1 MGVKMNALT
10 ANERCEESDA
20 LLLREVVSI
29 AVAKVVPETVSESGA
44 DFSSS
49 IVALGKTIDGTFAG
63 KREESVAFVRIKS
76 SSSLNFT
83 FIRILNPL
91 LKTDLLITLSQQN
104 DSART
109 SCRCCR
115 CRRRQGRRGCRRE
128 RLQHV
133 LVRWRLGI
141 ERHGSSIVRVIFHH
155 RSSCLHSRV
164 QRFNHEKI
172 ARIRVRELLASAR
185 CGESD

>member
-1 MGVKMNALT
+1 MNDANRATHFCYGKWSQSRSQRSFLRRFPRAAPIFLPQLWLWEDQLT
-10 ANERCEESDA
+10 G
-20 LLLREVVSI
+20 LL
-29 AVAKVVPETVSESGA
+29 P
-44 DFSSS
+44 
-49 IVALGKTIDGTFAG
+49 GKEKNDD
-63 KREESVAFVRIKS
+63 AFVRIKS
-76 SSSLNFT
+76 SFSLNFT
-83 FIRILNPL
+83 FIRIINPL

-104 DSART
+104 DDSART

>member
-1 MGVKMNALT
+1 MNDANRATHFCYGKWSQSRSQRSFLRRFPRAAPIFLPQLWLWEDQLT
-10 ANERCEESDA
+10 G
-20 LLLREVVSI
+20 LL
-29 AVAKVVPETVSESGA
+29 P
-44 DFSSS
+44 
-49 IVALGKTIDGTFAG
+49 GKEKNDD
-63 KREESVAFVRIKS
+63 AFVRIKS
-76 SSSLNFT
+76 SFSLNFT
-83 FIRILNPL
+83 FIRIINPL

-104 DSART
+104 DDSART
-109 SCRCCR
+109 SC
-115 CRRRQGRRGCRRE
+115 RGCRRE

>member
-1 MGVKMNALT
+1 MN
-10 ANERCEESDA
+10 DA
-20 LLLREVVSI
+20 KRATHFFYGKWSQSRSQRSFLRRFPRAAPI
-29 AVAKVVPETVSESGA
+29 FLPQLWLWA
-44 DFSSS
+44 
-49 IVALGKTIDGTFAG
+49 IDGTFAG
-63 KREESVAFVRIKS
+63 KREESVAFVRINS
-76 SSSLNFT
+76 SSSLSFT
-83 FIRILNPL
+83 FFSRNPL
-91 LKTDLLITLSQQN
+91 LKTDLLITLSQHN
-104 DSART
+104 YSART

>member
-76 SSSLNFT
+76 SSSLSFT
-83 FIRILNPL
+83 FFSRNPL
-91 LKTDLLITLSQQN
+91 LKTDLLITLSQHN
-104 DSART
+104 YSART

-141 ERHGSSIVRVIFHH
+141 ECHGSSIVRVIFHH

-172 ARIRVRELLASAR
+172 PRIRLRELLASAR

>member
-1 MGVKMNALT
+1 MN
-10 ANERCEESDA
+10 DA
-20 LLLREVVSI
+20 KRATHFCYGKWSQSRSQRSFLRRFPRAAPI
-29 AVAKVVPETVSESGA
+29 FLPQLWLWA
-44 DFSSS
+44 
-49 IVALGKTIDGTFAG
+49 IDGTFAG
-63 KREESVAFVRIKS
+63 KREESVAFVRINS
-76 SSSLNFT
+76 SSSLSFT
-83 FIRILNPL
+83 FFSRNPL

-109 SCRCCR
+109 SCR

>member
-1 MGVKMNALT
+1 MND
-10 ANERCEESDA
+10 ANRATHFCYGKWSQSRSQRSF
-20 LLLREVVSI
+20 LRRFPRAAPI
-29 AVAKVVPETVSESGA
+29 FLPQLWLWA
-44 DFSSS
+44 
-49 IVALGKTIDGTFAG
+49 IDGTFAG
-63 KREESVAFVRIKS
+63 KREESVAFVRVKS

-83 FIRILNPL
+83 FIRTIKNPL

>member
-1 MGVKMNALT
+1 MND
-10 ANERCEESDA
+10 ANRATHFCYGKWSQSRSQRSF
-20 LLLREVVSI
+20 LRRFPRAAPI
-29 AVAKVVPETVSESGA
+29 FLPQLWLWA
-44 DFSSS
+44 
-49 IVALGKTIDGTFAG
+49 IDGTFAG
-63 KREESVAFVRIKS
+63 KREESVAFVRINS
-76 SSSLNFT
+76 SSSLSFT
-83 FIRILNPL
+83 FFSRNPS

-115 CRRRQGRRGCRRE
+115 CRRRQRRRGCRRE

-141 ERHGSSIVRVIFHH
+141 ECHGSSIVRVIFHH

-164 QRFNHEKI
+164 QSFNHVKI

>member
-1 MGVKMNALT
+1 MN
-10 ANERCEESDA
+10 DA
-20 LLLREVVSI
+20 KRATHFCYGKWSQSRSQRSFLRRFPRAAPI
-29 AVAKVVPETVSESGA
+29 FLPQLWLWA
-44 DFSSS
+44 
-49 IVALGKTIDGTFAG
+49 IDGTFAG
-63 KREESVAFVRIKS
+63 KREESVAFVPINS
-76 SSSLNFT
+76 SSSLSFT
-83 FIRILNPL
+83 FFSRNPL
-91 LKTDLLITLSQQN
+91 LKTDLLITLSQHN
-104 DSART
+104 YSART

-141 ERHGSSIVRVIFHH
+141 ECHGSSIVRVIFHH

>member
-1 MGVKMNALT
+1 MN
-10 ANERCEESDA
+10 DA
-20 LLLREVVSI
+20 KRATHFCYGKWSQSRSQRSFLRRFPRAAPI
-29 AVAKVVPETVSESGA
+29 FLPQ
-44 DFSSS
+44 
-49 IVALGKTIDGTFAG
+49 LWLWKTIDGTFAG

-83 FIRILNPL
+83 FTRIFNPL
-91 LKTDLLITLSQQN
+91 LKTDLLITLSHMQN

-115 CRRRQGRRGCRRE
+115 CRRRQRRRGCRRE

-141 ERHGSSIVRVIFHH
+141 ECHGSSIVRVIFHH